1 MRRMM
6 IMFDRC
12 PFAYCQYKTSS
23 GYCMFTCCINP
34 AVLRKT
40 YPISYGSFKPQNQ
53 NPCQYCSNN
62 PANGGSG
69 ICHCIL
75 GGMTWV

>member
-1 MRRMM
+1 MRRMI
-6 IMFDRC
+6 IMFDGGC
-12 PFAYCQYKTSS
+12 PFNCQYKTSS
-23 GYCMFTCCINP
+23 GYCMFTGCVNP
-34 AVLRKT
+34 AVFKKI
-40 YPISYGSFKPQNQ
+40 YPISYGGFNHQDQ
-53 NPCQYCSNN
+53 DPCQYCSNN